1 MDLILHPKW
10 QKAQKKKQNKKNTK
24 KFVTTQMFWS
34 LLYIAVCQGILSCP
48 TFNMDVVVV
57 DK

>member
-10 QKAQKKKQNKKNTK
+10 QKAQKRKKKNTK